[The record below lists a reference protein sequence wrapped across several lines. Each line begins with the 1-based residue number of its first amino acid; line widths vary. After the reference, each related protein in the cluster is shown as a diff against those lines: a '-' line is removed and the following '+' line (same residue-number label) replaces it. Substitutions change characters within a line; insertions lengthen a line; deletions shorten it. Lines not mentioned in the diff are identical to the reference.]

1 MTPRAAVVV
10 HCRRSYHEAKDG
22 DGDIKD
28 GAETKMLDCR
38 GGFFRRDFSYAC
50 VNTSLHIHVIIPPF
64 SSRLHQRYFNFK
76 RG

>member
-1 MTPRAAVVV
+1 MRDIHLAVFLTTILAMTPRAAVVV

-50 VNTSLHIHVIIPPF
+50 VNTSLHIT
-64 SSRLHQRYFNFK
+64 
-76 RG
+76 

>member
-50 VNTSLHIHVIIPPF
+50 VNTSLHIT
-64 SSRLHQRYFNFK
+64 
-76 RG
+76 